1 VQPMALQPT
10 TSGESASVLVRKCAA
25 ATRPDYDGSARQ
37 RRAALHGGVLQHG
50 SSGEGGGS
58 APVIGTLAQRRSGRG
73 ITGGRTATT
82 SHRVDDAAT
91 AAELNNA
98 NHRLAAHGD
107 NGVRCG

>member
-1 VQPMALQPT
+1 MAVLDN
-10 TSGESASVLVRKCAA
+10 GERHSMVA
-25 ATRPDYDGSARQ
+25 Y
-37 RRAALHGGVLQHG
+37 
-50 SSGEGGGS
+50 SSTEAPVKGGGS